1 MYPPT
6 EVEVD
11 RAQRE
16 SLEISSDVLRL
27 ALSDLCIE
35 AGPIVGPDA
44 EATMR
49 TGAHKD
55 RGGVTIE
62 RFSDRLATYLENQSA
77 VESLRDSD
85 MPQFPW
91 PDANNP
97 MLEYLVH
104 RSEEMAESDGRPA
117 SVVWLAVHAWFE
129 GALRALAVVAP
140 HTEACPTPDS
150 SWFDNLRSNERVE

>member
-1 MYPPT
+1 M
-6 EVEVD
+6 
-11 RAQRE
+11 
-16 SLEISSDVLRL
+16 VLRF

-62 RFSDRLATYLENQSA
+62 QWSDQLALYLENQSA

-91 PDANNP
+91 PDADNS
-97 MLEYLVH
+97 MLAYLVQ
-104 RSEEMAESDGRPA
+104 RSEELADSDGRPA
-117 SVVWLAVHAWFE
+117 AVVWLAVHAWFE
-129 GALRALAVVAP
+129 GALDALSFVAP
-140 HTEACPTPDS
+140 GADAHVRTDLS
-150 SWFDNLRSNERVE
+150 SQPPRAWT